1 MKRVFIFLLP
11 ILLLTGCVNGNRDF
25 ETVCEKKEKSEG
37 FNENISYKIY
47 SNSDN
52 SITKIIETY
61 ELTYDE
67 NSKYGKSA
75 FDGAKI
81 AINSYGQSKKY
92 EINVLEDK
100 QDKYIISFTL
110 DVTNLSDE
118 ELKNININRD
128 FNKQKNI
135 YSQDMTC
142 GKK

>member
-1 MKRVFIFLLP
+1 MKKLIVLLVPFI
-11 ILLLTGCVNGNRDF
+11 LTGCVNGNRDF

-52 SITKIIETY
+52 LITKIIETY

-75 FDGAKI
+75 FEGSKI
-81 AINSYGQSKKY
+81 AINSYGKSKKY
-92 EINVLEDK
+92 DINVLEDK
-100 QDKYIISFTL
+100 EDKYIISFTL
-110 DVTNLSDE
+110 DISNLTDE

-128 FNKQKNI
+128 FPKQKSI